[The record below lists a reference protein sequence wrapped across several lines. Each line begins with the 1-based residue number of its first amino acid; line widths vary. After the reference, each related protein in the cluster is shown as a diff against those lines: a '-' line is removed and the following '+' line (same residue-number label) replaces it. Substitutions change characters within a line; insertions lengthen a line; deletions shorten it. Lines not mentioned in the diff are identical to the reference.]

1 MCYALKL
8 MNVLDPFYRK
18 KAGLE
23 EIRCEATPARLNS
36 NEARFRL
43 RDCK

>member
-1 MCYALKL
+1 MYLIL
-8 MNVLDPFYRK
+8 SIGK

-23 EIRCEATPARLNS
+23 EIRCEAKPARLNS

>member
-1 MCYALKL
+1 MYLIL
-8 MNVLDPFYRK
+8 SIGK

-23 EIRCEATPARLNS
+23 EIRCEAKP
-36 NEARFRL
+36 ARFRL